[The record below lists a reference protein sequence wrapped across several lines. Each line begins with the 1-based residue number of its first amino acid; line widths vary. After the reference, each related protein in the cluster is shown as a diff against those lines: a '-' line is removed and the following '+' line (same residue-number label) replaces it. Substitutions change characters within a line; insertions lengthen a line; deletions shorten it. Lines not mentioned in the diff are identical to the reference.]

1 MEYPVFRNS
10 GRVRHNRYPLLQAE
24 VIPKDLGTEPSPLVI
39 GASEQFLEQVMPEA
53 GLSFY
58 DALEPRQFEGKHGRA
73 VLQGD
78 SFFLAGC
85 AARIKEREHGEWLP
99 SVAGHRCESVSEPDG
114 RRMLAGELRQL
125 LLPVAGLI
133 AMTRRPRTSRG
144 QQVALWILDDDR
156 EAGELIHNFGN
167 SPHSPPFHRR
177 LGEPAVNGKAA
188 LKSNIDDPKLLRCR
202 MLACVDIRIGDGDP
216 DLLSEDPEEEVL
228 SVLDRHLSSDDNV
241 SEGTLETAHW
251 KSPRPALALDLDG
264 PTQSVEVSELPLNGC
279 SDRTPKA
286 RASRF

>member
-39 GASEQFLEQVMPEA
+39 GASQQFLEQVMPEA

-114 RRMLAGELRQL
+114 RRMLAGELPQL
-125 LLPVAGLI
+125 LLPVTGLI
-133 AMTRRPRTSRG
+133 AMARNHGP
-144 QQVALWILDDDR
+144 A
-156 EAGELIHNFGN
+156 EANRFPCGSSMTTGKPVSSYTISGN

-216 DLLSEDPEEEVL
+216 DLW
-228 SVLDRHLSSDDNV
+228 R
-241 SEGTLETAHW
+241 
-251 KSPRPALALDLDG
+251 SPRGGSAQCL
-264 PTQSVEVSELPLNGC
+264 
-279 SDRTPKA
+279 R
-286 RASRF
+286 